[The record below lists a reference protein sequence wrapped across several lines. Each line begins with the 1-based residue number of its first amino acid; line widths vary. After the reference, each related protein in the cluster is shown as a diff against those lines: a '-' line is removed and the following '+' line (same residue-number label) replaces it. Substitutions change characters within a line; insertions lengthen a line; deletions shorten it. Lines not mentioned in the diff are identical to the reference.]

1 MAGEREGGTQPI
13 SSPPHACWPEQIS
26 IRWTTVWL
34 FGVAVQTKTATHVA
48 VDHMCELRPFV
59 LRASMI
65 FSQRYKFKGA
75 QQ

>member
-1 MAGEREGGTQPI
+1 MGGRAGGGTQPI

-34 FGVAVQTKTATHVA
+34 SGVAAQTKTATHVA
-48 VDHMCELRPFV
+48 VDHMGESRPFV

-75 QQ
+75 KQ